1 MDLSDSTSTLPCN
14 LCAGRDVTVVSRR
27 SRSGKPLRTVACK
40 ACGLVWSDPRPQE
53 ARQFYTEDYRLAY
66 KGTFAPKDKHVL
78 RAGRVALDRLE
89 MIRPHLRGRMKVLDV
104 GSGGGEFAYLL
115 QSLGHEVTGVE
126 PNRGYAGFAAGQY
139 GLDIRRGML
148 DEVELEPGGWD
159 LVTVWHVLE
168 HMEDPAGVLRKLRAV
183 LRPGGQL
190 VVEVP
195 NVEAVCQSPR
205 GTFHEAHIFSF
216 GIPTLSRL
224 GERAGFRVERTAA
237 SGDGGNILVVF
248 RADEQAPDTDAAIAG
263 HHERVVRT
271 LRRHTA
277 WRYAFT
283 KHPWTRLASRLGRA
297 VGEPLALRKGLK
309 GRALL
314 DALYARPESVAPRGA
329 AWWPWLVGAYALA
342 VVAEESIVDG
352 HEQLALIGPENALPV
367 YLMLQVLV
375 IGVLLLRLR
384 SKRASTRELIKL
396 GSWSVPLLAVPIVC

>member
-1 MDLSDSTSTLPCN
+1 MDVPNSLSTLPCN
-14 LCAGRDVTVVSRR
+14 LCASRDITVVSRR

-89 MIRPHLRGRMKVLDV
+89 MIRPHLRAGMKVLDV

-148 DEVELEPGGWD
+148 DEVALEPGHWD

-168 HMEDPAGVLRKLRAV
+168 HMEDPAAVLRKLRAA
-183 LRPGGQL
+183 LRPGGRL

-224 GERAGFRVERTAA
+224 GERAGFRVDRTAA
-237 SGDGGNILVVF
+237 SPDGGNILVVF
-248 RADEQAPDTDAAIAG
+248 QAADEHAPTDATIPG
-263 HHERVVRT
+263 HHDRVVRT
-271 LRRHTA
+271 LRNHTPWRHALT
-277 WRYAFT
+277 R
-283 KHPWTRLASRLGRA
+283 HPWSRLASRLGRA
-297 VGEPLALRKGLK
+297 VEEPLALRQGLK

-314 DALYARPESVAPRGA
+314 DALYAQPERAAPRGV

-342 VVAEESIVDG
+342 IVAEESIVDG
-352 HEQLALIGPENALPV
+352 HERLALIGPDNALPV
-367 YLMLQVLV
+367 YLMLQVMV
-375 IGVLLLRLR
+375 IGALLQRLR

-396 GSWSVPLLAVPIVC
+396 GSWSMPLLAVPIVC